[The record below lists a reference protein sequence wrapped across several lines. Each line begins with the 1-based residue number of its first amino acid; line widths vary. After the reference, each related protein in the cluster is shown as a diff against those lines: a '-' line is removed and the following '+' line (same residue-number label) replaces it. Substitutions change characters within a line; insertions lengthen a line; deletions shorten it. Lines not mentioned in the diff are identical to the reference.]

1 MDLKGKK
8 IVLGI
13 TGGIA
18 AYKCAELVRRWVR
31 NGAEV
36 DVVMTQAA
44 QEFITPLTMETL
56 SNRKVHTSLFPE
68 AEFSATVHIDLAD
81 RADVVIIAPATADF
95 IAKISHGAGDD
106 LLSTVCLAAWRK
118 TILAPAMNSNMWA
131 NPAVQE
137 NLQILEKRGY
147 LIIHPDTGDLAC
159 GYKGVGRLPDP
170 YVIDHWLGY
179 FLHPKTLLQG
189 KTVLVTAGRTEEEI
203 DPVRLITNRSSGKM
217 GFALARQAFYN
228 GARVILIAGPNE
240 QNPLPGI
247 EYHQVTTAE
256 EMYEKV
262 TETVDPAD
270 IVIANAAVSDYRSRD
285 VFFRKVKKE
294 KETMDLHLVA
304 NPDILAQLGVRK
316 GKRILVGFA
325 LETDNEHANAKEKL
339 RKKNLDLIVLNNPT
353 EDGAAFGYD
362 TNKVTIFK
370 KRGKPLEI
378 PVMSKDEV
386 AEKIIQE
393 IGTLIS
399 ETAPARIEKR
409 KPKKKK

>member
-131 NPAVQE
+131 NPAVRRNVAAIKKMGFE
-137 NLQILEKRGY
+137 VMGPERGR
-147 LIIHPDTGDLAC
+147 LAC
-159 GYKGVGRLPDP
+159 GAEGVGRMSEP
-170 YVIDHWLGY
+170 
-179 FLHPKTLLQG
+179 Q
-189 KTVLVTAGRTEEEI
+189 
-203 DPVRLITNRSSGKM
+203 
-217 GFALARQAFYN
+217 
-228 GARVILIAGPNE
+228 
-240 QNPLPGI
+240 
-247 EYHQVTTAE
+247 
-256 EMYEKV
+256 
-262 TETVDPAD
+262 
-270 IVIANAAVSDYRSRD
+270 
-285 VFFRKVKKE
+285 
-294 KETMDLHLVA
+294 
-304 NPDILAQLGVRK
+304 DILKA
-316 GKRILVGFA
+316 
-325 LETDNEHANAKEKL
+325 
-339 RKKNLDLIVLNNPT
+339 IVSRN
-353 EDGAAFGYD
+353 
-362 TNKVTIFK
+362 
-370 KRGKPLEI
+370 
-378 PVMSKDEV
+378 
-386 AEKIIQE
+386 
-393 IGTLIS
+393 
-399 ETAPARIEKR
+399 
-409 KPKKKK
+409 